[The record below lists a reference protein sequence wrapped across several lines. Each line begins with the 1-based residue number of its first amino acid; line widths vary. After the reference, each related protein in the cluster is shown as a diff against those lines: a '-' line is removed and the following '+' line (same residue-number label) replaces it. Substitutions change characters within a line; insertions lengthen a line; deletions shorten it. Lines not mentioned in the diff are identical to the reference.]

1 MEQNMKMKYSCES
14 NYMEQN
20 MKMKYSCESNYME
33 QNMKM
38 NYSDLMYRKD
48 AFLTLI

>member
-1 MEQNMKMKYSCES
+1 MKMKYSCES